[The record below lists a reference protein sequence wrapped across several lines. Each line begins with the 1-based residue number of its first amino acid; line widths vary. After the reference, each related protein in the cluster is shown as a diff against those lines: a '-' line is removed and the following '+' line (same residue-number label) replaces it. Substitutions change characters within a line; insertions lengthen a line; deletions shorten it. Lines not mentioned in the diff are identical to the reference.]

1 MTLRVAASALPD
13 AATAAD
19 ETGLDRATIDA
30 LADTLCVIDA
40 TGRIVAVNRA
50 WSQFAV
56 ANGGSAA
63 RVGPGAN
70 YLDVCDAGRDSSPT
84 AAEAGDGIRAVL
96 LGDRDVFA
104 LEYPCHGPECDR
116 WFAMRV
122 TRRALG
128 ASVGAVVINTDV
140 TERRAAAEA
149 LRAERDFVATVLD
162 TTRALI
168 LVLDEDARIVRFNRA
183 CEEVS
188 GRRAREVQGR
198 SLWALGLV
206 LDDERAA
213 AEQAMADVLAGR
225 GPVTLE
231 SHWQHRDGSLRRL
244 AWTAARTPPGAAVP
258 ISLVASAIDVTAE
271 RAAALRERE
280 RLDALARLH
289 RLHTAGELAAML
301 AHELNQPLA
310 AIANFAEAARRQ
322 IASEPPCDERLSRLV
337 EAIAEQALRAGRS
350 IRELRRC
357 LARTGEPGGKADADE
372 VVRSA
377 HELTA
382 GYAAARDVEI
392 HLEPVVEPLA
402 IATSAETVEHILVNL
417 IRNAVEAI
425 AASGPVGGWVAVR
438 ARRAASS
445 IRISV
450 EDNGPGFDVATAE
463 QVFTPFY
470 TTKPGGLGLGL
481 HISRSLAESAGG
493 RLWAEPGA
501 KGACFHLELPAG

>member
-1 MTLRVAASALPD
+1 MSLRAAASALPD
-13 AATAAD
+13 AVTTAD

-84 AAEAGDGIRAVL
+84 AADAGDGIRAVL
-96 LGDRDVFA
+96 LGIRDVFA

-116 WFAMRV
+116 WFVMRV

-128 ASVGAVVINTDV
+128 AGAGAVVMHTDV
-140 TERRAAAEA
+140 TERRAATEA
-149 LRAERDFVATVLD
+149 LRAERDFVDTVLD
-162 TTRALI
+162 TTRSLL
-168 LVLDEDARIVRFNRA
+168 LVLDENGRVVRFNRA

-188 GRRAREVQGR
+188 GRHAGEVQGR
-198 SLWALGLV
+198 SVWALGLV
-206 LDDERAA
+206 PDDERAA

-231 SHWQHRDGSLRRL
+231 SHWQRRGGSLRRL
-244 AWTAARTPPGAAVP
+244 AWTVARTPLAAGVP
-258 ISLVASAIDVTAE
+258 VYLVASAIDVTAE

-310 AIANFAEAARRQ
+310 AIANFAEASRRQ
-322 IASEPPCDERLSRLV
+322 IASEPPRDERLSRLV
-337 EAIAEQALRAGRS
+337 QAIAEQALRAGRS
-350 IRELRRC
+350 IRELRQC
-357 LARTGEPGGKADADE
+357 LARTSELGGKADADE
-372 VVRSA
+372 VIRSA

-382 GYAAARDVEI
+382 GHAEARGVEI
-392 HLEPVVEPLA
+392 HVEPAVALLA

-425 AASGPVGGWVAVR
+425 AASGPVGGRVDVR
-438 ARRAASS
+438 ARRAGGF

-450 EDNGPGFDVATAE
+450 ADNGPGFDVATAE

-470 TTKPGGLGLGL
+470 TTKPAGLGLGL
-481 HISRSLAESAGG
+481 HISRSLAESVGG

-501 KGACFHLELPAG
+501 NGACFHLELPAG